1 MGLISRVSSRT
12 YNLQRNFLTANMKCK
27 GDLKEYSIIGRKLP
41 SAMEPNPKLFRQQ
54 IFAPDSVAAK
64 SRFWKFLSYYQKINK
79 KVGEVVEC
87 AEVHESHPG
96 CVKNYGIWI
105 RYDSRST
112 IENMYREYRDI
123 SLPLAVTQMYREMAG
138 RHRARPGSIQVLRT
152 KQVKSNE
159 FDDHR
164 TSRCTTQT
172 SSSHSH
178 DESCPRRRRPPE
190 GSPPSDQTPSTK
202 RRTQSSRFSFVATST
217 KSLLLLFSFLSS
229 LCSINLFQSNK
240 RSKVSPSSLTFL
252 I

>member
-1 MGLISRVSSRT
+1 MG
-12 YNLQRNFLTANMKCK
+12 
-27 GDLKEYSIIGRKLP
+27 IGRKLP

-87 AEVHESHPG
+87 SEIHEKHPG

-112 IENMYREYRDI
+112 SENMYREYRDI
-123 SLPLAVTQMYREMAG
+123 SLPLAVTQMYREMAA

-159 FDDHR
+159 CR
-164 TSRCTTQT
+164 RPQNKAM
-172 SSSHSH
+172 H
-178 DESCPRRRRPPE
+178 DPNIKFPLPRRVLSKKAQHERPIRCQPTE
-190 GSPPSDQTPSTK
+190 H
-202 RRTQSSRFSFVATST
+202 R
-217 KSLLLLFSFLSS
+217 LLNGTDS
-229 LCSINLFQSNK
+229 
-240 RSKVSPSSLTFL
+240 
-252 I
+252 

>member
-41 SAMEPNPKLFRQQ
+41 SAMEPNPKMFRQQ
-54 IFAPDSVAAK
+54 IFAPDTVAAK

-79 KVGEVVEC
+79 KVGEIVEC

-96 CVKNYGIWI
+96 CVNNYGIWI

-123 SLPLAVTQMYREMAG
+123 SLPLAVTQMYREIAG

-159 FDDHR
+159 CR
-164 TSRCTTQT
+164 RPQNKAM
-172 SSSHSH
+172 H
-178 DESCPRRRRPPE
+178 DPNIKFPLPRRVMSKKAQHERRF
-190 GSPPSDQTPSTK
+190 STK
-202 RRTQSSRFSFVATST
+202 RPNT
-217 KSLLLLFSFLSS
+217 
-229 LCSINLFQSNK
+229 IY
-240 RSKVSPSSLTFL
+240 
-252 I
+252 